1 MSIAVSAGP
10 LWTWRERIVVGL
22 LIALFLLGA
31 PGAGIETRDASH
43 APAWVAAAFTVAGI
57 ATLLALIASWKW
69 PRAAALFGIL
79 GGSAVAVLSILDS
92 AGIIQGPPPPAM
104 VGVNAAIVAFGAAL
118 AWMCWRLLRR
128 P

>member
-1 MSIAVSAGP
+1 MSIATSTRR
-10 LWTWRERIVVGL
+10 WTRGERIVVGV

-31 PGAGIETRDASH
+31 PGAGIETRDAST
-43 APAWVAAAFTVAGI
+43 APVWVAAAFTVAGV
-57 ATLLALIASWKW
+57 ATLLALVASWRW
-69 PRAAALFGIL
+69 PRAAALFGIV
-79 GGSAVAVLSILDS
+79 GGSAVAVLSILDV

-104 VGVNAAIVAFGAAL
+104 IGVNVAILAFGAAL